1 MLDQVARE
9 IAKAEDE
16 IGKAKADMER
26 AHSKLAK
33 IERSLAQ
40 CRKARR
46 WLPDVY
52 PGWEQAEHAD
62 MSLSFDGFVRQRDRR
77 QFEQVAAALQ
87 AGTIAKVFDTLS
99 IVFNCDKSEICLTEE
114 RIATRNGEKMPVV
127 YFRYVYNQ
135 AFNDVLKASG
145 GATFNL
151 RLKAWSV
158 ALGGNAIEYVARRIG
173 KFYRVVIDLGRMV
186 IMHNENVPN
195 VAAKTRAAFN
205 MLPFHVQIKKSEV
218 IDAILSSRPNDHIL
232 EDRIYINNGSGFVSY
247 PEQEVLWT
255 RSPFLLLRYAVSSG
269 RPRYVSLSTL
279 GMVVEMISFGN
290 DDKKHQCPLP
300 DSWTRVVSWV
310 CRHLS
315 WSRAMS

>member
-195 VAAKTRAAFN
+195 VAAKQERHSTCCHSMCKSKN
-205 MLPFHVQIKKSEV
+205 QKSSTQYCPVVQMTTFWKTVSISTMALV
-218 IDAILSSRPNDHIL
+218 SSPILSR
-232 EDRIYINNGSGFVSY
+232 RFYGR
-247 PEQEVLWT
+247 VLL
-255 RSPFLLLRYAVSSG
+255 F
-269 RPRYVSLSTL
+269 
-279 GMVVEMISFGN
+279 F
-290 DDKKHQCPLP
+290 C
-300 DSWTRVVSWV
+300 
-310 CRHLS
+310 
-315 WSRAMS
+315 